1 MEQYKNCSARN
12 PNAYAPASPCRRHIH
27 SSFPHYFYSTP
38 AAPPSSHSISAFV
51 ALCES
56 RLVPEVDDG
65 FASASVSVSENYHH
79 VPAAAPV
86 SSSTTTVAPPK
97 EATTARPL
105 KPPPRLQ
112 YIANIRR
119 SLRNSIPA
127 GLRRS
132 SLRGGGGG
140 GGGSRAPKPSNSGVV
155 RRKDGADPFAAAAHK
170 VAGEEDAPWCR
181 LPWRRN
187 RKSKVARE
195 AAKAGA
201 AAAATKSEDG
211 MNDQAE
217 AATSKSR
224 RKGSWI
230 LRMLRTAIKGKEKE
244 SSSDS
249 KKEEEE
255 EEEEDHAK
263 NGQLVGLV
271 KCTTVSRRRRVLVR
285 RRTSG
290 SLRRRQF

>member
-1 MEQYKNCSARN
+1 MEQYKNCSPRN
-12 PNAYAPASPCRRHIH
+12 PHAYAPASPCRRHIH

-56 RLVPEVDDG
+56 RLVPEVDDD
-65 FASASVSVSENYHH
+65 FAS
-79 VPAAAPV
+79 VPAAAAPV

-97 EATTARPL
+97 EATTTARPL

-132 SLRGGGGG
+132 SLRGGGG
-140 GGGSRAPKPSNSGVV
+140 SRAPKPSNSGVV
-155 RRKDGADPFAAAAHK
+155 RRKEGADPFAAAAHK

-195 AAKAGA
+195 TAKAAA

-224 RKGSWI
+224 RNGSWI

-255 EEEEDHAK
+255 EEKEEDHAK